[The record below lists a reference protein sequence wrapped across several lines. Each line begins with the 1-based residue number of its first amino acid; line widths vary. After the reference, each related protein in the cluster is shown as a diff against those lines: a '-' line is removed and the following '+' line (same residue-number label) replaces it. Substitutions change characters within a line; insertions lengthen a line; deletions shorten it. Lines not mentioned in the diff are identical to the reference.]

1 MDRRPGLGAG
11 WAGERCTI
19 RAMAAGVP
27 LIDVIHK
34 LLESSDL
41 TFHDFMEMALYH
53 PEHGYY
59 ARAENPVGKEGDYVT
74 SPSLSPLFSDTLSLL
89 VTEFASRGGDEVST
103 VVDIGCG
110 DGSLIHSL
118 YDAVGARAISPATEM
133 AGEIARPPRF
143 YGVDRSLSRV
153 KRGDGVQFAGS
164 LAEVPREG
172 QHLLIANE
180 LFDALPVHRLVQR
193 GEHLHELWVTER
205 NGELDWSEH
214 EAPAAFED
222 YFAARDIEL
231 ADGQFVDVS
240 LEWESQFEEMC
251 GFLRRGVIVVFDYGY
266 PEKRLFDP
274 RVRRFGTSA
283 SYRQQRVS
291 RDLLVDPGLQDLT
304 AHINFTDLIRAGE
317 RKGLRTVFFDRQA
330 KFLLALG
337 GAEHDLLRP
346 IDQGMDQRK
355 IASLE
360 GGLAFLQQRED
371 AKRLLLPDGIGEDIR
386 VLVQIKDL
394 DDSGWSFQRPLFN
407 R

>member
-1 MDRRPGLGAG
+1 MRR
-11 WAGERCTI
+11 
-19 RAMAAGVP
+19 MAARAP
-27 LIDVIHK
+27 LSQVIHK
-34 LLESSDL
+34 LLESGDL
-41 TFHDFMEMALYH
+41 TFHDFMEIALYH

-59 ARAENPVGKEGDYVT
+59 SRAENPVGKEGDYVT
-74 SPSLSPLFSDTLSLL
+74 SPRLSPLFSDTLSLL
-89 VTEFASRGGDEVST
+89 VSEFASRGGDEVST

-118 YDAVGARAISPATEM
+118 YGS
-133 AGEIARPPRF
+133 AGEIARAPRF
-143 YGVDRSLSRV
+143 FGVDRSLSRV
-153 KRGDGVQFAGS
+153 TERDGVHFVRS
-164 LAEVPREG
+164 LAEVPGDG

-180 LFDALPVHRLVQR
+180 LFDAFPVHRLVQR

-205 NGELDWSEH
+205 DGELDWSEH
-214 EAPAAFED
+214 EAPAPFED
-222 YFAARDIEL
+222 YFAERSIEL
-231 ADGQFVDVS
+231 ADGQFVDLS

-251 GFLRRGVIVVFDYGY
+251 DFLRRGVIVVFDYGY

-274 RVRRFGTSA
+274 RVRRFGTAA
-283 SYRQQRVS
+283 SYRQHRVS
-291 RDLLVDPGLQDLT
+291 RDLIVDPGLQDLT

-346 IDQGMDQRK
+346 VDERQIDS
-355 IASLE
+355 IE
-360 GGLAFLQQRED
+360 GGLAILQERED

>member
-1 MDRRPGLGAG
+1 M
-11 WAGERCTI
+11 
-19 RAMAAGVP
+19 
-27 LIDVIHK
+27 
-34 LLESSDL
+34 
-41 TFHDFMEMALYH
+41 TFHDFMEIALYH

-74 SPSLSPLFSDTLSLL
+74 SPGLSPLFSDTLSLL

-118 YDAVGARAISPATEM
+118 YGAHGARATSPAADDSTGVV
-133 AGEIARPPRF
+133 AHPPLVRF
-143 YGVDRSLSRV
+143 FGVDRSLSRV
-153 KRGDGVQFAGS
+153 SPGKGVHFVGT
-164 LAEVPREG
+164 LAEVPRDG

-205 NGELDWSEH
+205 DGELDWIEH
-214 EAPAAFED
+214 EAPAPFED
-222 YFAARDIEL
+222 YFAERNIEL
-231 ADGQFVDVS
+231 SDGQFVDVS
-240 LEWESQFEEMC
+240 LEWESLFEEMC
-251 GFLRRGVIVVFDYGY
+251 DFLRRGVIVVFDYGY

-274 RVRRFGTSA
+274 RVRRYGTAA
-283 SYRQQRVS
+283 SYRQHRVS
-291 RDLLVDPGLQDLT
+291 RDLLLDPGLQDLT

-317 RKGLRTVFFDRQA
+317 RKGLRTIFFDRQA

-346 IDQGMDQRK
+346 IDESMDPK
-355 IASLE
+355 EITSLE
-360 GGLAFLQQRED
+360 GGLVLLQHRED

-386 VLVQIKDL
+386 VLVQIKNL
-394 DDSGWSFQRPLFN
+394 DDSGWSFQRRLFN

>member
-1 MDRRPGLGAG
+1 
-11 WAGERCTI
+11 
-19 RAMAAGVP
+19 
-27 LIDVIHK
+27 
-34 LLESSDL
+34 
-41 TFHDFMEMALYH
+41 MEVALYH

-59 ARAENPVGKEGDYVT
+59 ARAENPVGKERDYVT
-74 SPSLSPLFSDTLSLL
+74 SPSLSPLFADTLSLL

-118 YDAVGARAISPATEM
+118 YEAHGARATSHGARATSPAKDDS
-133 AGEIARPPRF
+133 AGEVARPPVVRF

-153 KRGDGVQFAGS
+153 IRKDGVHFVGS

-205 NGELDWSEH
+205 DGELDWSEH
-214 EAPAAFED
+214 EAPAPFED
-222 YFAARDIEL
+222 YFAGRNIEL
-231 ADGQFVDVS
+231 ADGQFVDLS

-251 GFLRRGVIVVFDYGY
+251 DFLRRGVIVVFDYGY

-274 RVRRFGTSA
+274 RARRFGTAA
-283 SYRQQRVS
+283 SYRQHRVS
-291 RDLLVDPGLQDLT
+291 RDLLADPGLQDLT

-330 KFLLALG
+330 KFLLSLG

-346 IDQGMDQRK
+346 IDESMEQSE
-355 IASLE
+355 ITSLE
-360 GGLAFLQQRED
+360 GGLALLQQRED